1 MASSERP
8 HLIIGICTFR
18 RPEML
23 RRCLASVL
31 AQECPEGWKVE
42 IVVVDNDAQSDLAE
56 MISRAFPDPKYPIR
70 YFIEPRRG
78 IPHARNAVCR
88 HALSVQADLIAFIDD
103 DEEADPGWLMAY
115 ARGMATY
122 EAQAYTGPVR
132 YIFPPGYEDWLANKG
147 FAETKHGALLK
158 RAATANVMFRTS
170 VLGPEG
176 EPLQFDTNM
185 ALTGGSDTDFFMR
198 LVHQGGRI
206 VYLSDAV
213 VSEAVV
219 PNRLTIRWRLKRQY
233 RSSANRVYIESK
245 LFGAKKTARRA
256 VKELVRH
263 GVEGTLR
270 LVFSPVMLL
279 GGYRKFK
286 RSWYH
291 GLRHFAKAGGIIAGL
306 RGRQVQPYRQTDGY

>member
-88 HALSVQADLIAFIDD
+88 HALSVKADLIAFIDD

-115 ARGMATY
+115 ARGVATY

-158 RAATANVMFRTS
+158 
-170 VLGPEG
+170 G
-176 EPLQFDTNM
+176 
-185 ALTGGSDTDFFMR
+185 
-198 LVHQGGRI
+198 
-206 VYLSDAV
+206 
-213 VSEAVV
+213 
-219 PNRLTIRWRLKRQY
+219 
-233 RSSANRVYIESK
+233 
-245 LFGAKKTARRA
+245 
-256 VKELVRH
+256 LVRCKACGCAMSH
-263 GVEGTLR
+263 
-270 LVFSPVMLL
+270 
-279 GGYRKFK
+279 
-286 RSWYH
+286 
-291 GLRHFAKAGGIIAGL
+291 HFAT
-306 RGRQVQPYRQTDGY
+306 RGNKRYRYYVCIRAQKNGWSECPSPFPPPSTMPAI

>member
-1 MASSERP
+1 MESSESR
-8 HLIIGICTFR
+8 HVVVGVCTFR

-31 AQECPEGWKVE
+31 AQECPARWNVE
-42 IVVVDNDAQSDLAE
+42 IVVVDNDAESDLSE
-56 MISRAFPDPKYPIR
+56 TISSAFPEPKYPIH

-88 HALSVQADLIAFIDD
+88 YALSVHADLIAFIDD
-103 DEEADPGWLMAY
+103 DEEAAPGWLTAY
-115 ARGMATY
+115 ARGLETY
-122 EAQAYTGPVR
+122 DAQAYAGPVR
-132 YIFPPGYEDWLANKG
+132 HVFPPGYQDWLENKR
-147 FAETKHGALLK
+147 FASIRNGALLK
-158 RAATANVMFRTS
+158 RASTGNVMFRTS
-170 VLGPEG
+170 ILRPEG
-176 EPLQFDTNM
+176 GALQFDTNM

-233 RSSANRVYIESK
+233 RSSANRIYIESK
-245 LFGAKKTARRA
+245 LFGAQKTARRA
-256 VKELVRH
+256 VKEIVRH

-270 LVFSPVMLL
+270 VVVSPLMLL

-291 GLRHFAKAGGIIAGL
+291 GLRHFAKAGGLVAGL
-306 RGRQVQPYRQTDGY
+306 RGRHVQVYRETDGY